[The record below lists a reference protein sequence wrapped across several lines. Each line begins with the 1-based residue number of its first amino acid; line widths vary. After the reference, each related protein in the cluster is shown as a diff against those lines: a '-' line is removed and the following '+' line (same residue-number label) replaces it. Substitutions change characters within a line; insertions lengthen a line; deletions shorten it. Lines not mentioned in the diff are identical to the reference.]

1 MRSLK
6 PKIRLLYY
14 FIFVL
19 LFFIPGLSLSQDPGN
34 YSAFRN
40 EVAPLI
46 LDYKLEEALAICN
59 DSDENDIEVIAA
71 KSVIYSLMGN
81 RDENEN
87 YIEKGFDLLKPFQTQ
102 TNDYNIQVAL
112 AVSYGIQ
119 ANHSGLK
126 KKAEFGQLS
135 VRQSKEALKLDPN
148 LPHPN
153 FILGRFYFELSG
165 MNSMTAKIAKSI
177 IDKEEIDRASYE
189 LALLYLE
196 VASKLAPERFLY
208 NYYTGAAHKKLG
220 NEEMALFYFHLA
232 DKNVRH
238 TSDDLKANKDLQK
251 QIK

>member
-6 PKIRLLYY
+6 SKIRLLYY

-19 LFFIPGLSLSQDPGN
+19 FFFIPGLSLSQDPGN

-71 KSVIYSLMGN
+71 KSVIYSLTGN
-81 RDENEN
+81 RDKNES
-87 YIEKGFDLLKPFQTQ
+87 YIEEGFNMLKPLDPQMD
-102 TNDYNIQVAL
+102 DYNMHVAF

-135 VRQSKEALKLDPN
+135 VRHSKEALKLDPN

-165 MNSMTAKIAKSI
+165 MNFATAMIAKSV
-177 IDKEEIDRASYE
+177 IDKEEIERASYE
-189 LALLYLE
+189 LALTYLE
-196 VASKLAPERFLY
+196 KASKLAPERFLY
-208 NYYTGAAHKKLG
+208 NYYTGAAHKKLE
-220 NEEMALFYFHLA
+220 NEEMAMYYFHLA

-238 TSDDLKANKDLQK
+238 TSDDHEANKDLIK
-251 QIK
+251 QMK